1 MPLDNECVMLALS
14 LVQEIERLL
23 QDGTLSQRKI
33 AVRLGVGRGTVAAIA
48 SGRRGIYGREAD
60 DDLDPLVHHLPPE
73 RCPECGFFVYM
84 PCMVCRAREHR
95 HWQKVWQTCGSDGRS
110 VTDHPRRLKLRRRRR
125 TKSQRPSRAR
135 VA

>member
-1 MPLDNECVMLALS
+1 MLALS

-33 AVRLGVGRGTVAAIA
+33 AARLGVGRGTVAAIA
-48 SGRRGIYGREAD
+48 SGRRGIYGREPD
-60 DDLDPLVHHLPPE
+60 DDLDPLVHRSPPE
-73 RCPECGFFVYM
+73 RCAACGFLVYM

-95 HWQKVWQTCGSDGRS
+95 HWQKVWQTFGGSGQKGRS
-110 VTDHPRRLKLRRRRR
+110 TQPRRIKLKRRRRP
-125 TKSQRPSRAR
+125 KNCRPAGAR